1 MTKHSHWL
9 KQTVAI
15 CLGIVMVL
23 GMTLGSFAY
32 SVSNDL
38 VGTKYEDAGAVLGA
52 LGIMVGDPDGNFRP
66 NDGIKRAEF
75 AKIAIHI
82 MGLEDSAE
90 ASGEVSKFHDV
101 SVNHWANGYINVAVA
116 QDIIKGDAEGTFRPE
131 DRISYQEAVT
141 ILVRILGYEMA
152 AESKGGYP
160 TGYLQVANQYGFTK
174 NAAGSGSEVAKRG
187 VAAILAYNA
196 LTIGVMEQTGFGS
209 DSKFEI
215 TDKTILK
222 ETLDTE
228 KFQGQITGNHFTK
241 LTSAG
246 SLEKNQ
252 IEIDGTV
259 YKNEDASA
267 ANYLGY
273 RVTYYLKTLDN
284 GDKVVILVRPE
295 TGKNKTLEIDGD
307 NIETVE
313 ADRINYWIDKEHDK
327 NTKYAK
333 ISASAK
339 MIYNGVAVS
348 YSEEKLKENGT
359 LAGNVKLLDQN
370 DDDQYDVVF
379 VNEYKNLV
387 VDSISSLSYT
397 VTDKFGN
404 PSLQFDPEDTQVSF
418 SLTDKNGKDF
428 DFNNLEEWMVISY
441 LESEDG
447 EVLKATVITD
457 TVSGVVTELE
467 DDKYKINDNF
477 YQIAD
482 NYQHNIQLDDEGTFY
497 LDIRGKI
504 AAVNTNS
511 TLSDKYAYLLD
522 AAEADGMNDH
532 IDVKV
537 FTMNGEIK
545 ILSSKDKI
553 SYNGGSKESAKT
565 ILEKLKSDGK
575 VTKQLITYETDSEG
589 RITKINTAE
598 DVSGSG
604 ITINKDKFVLNY
616 KGAETL
622 YKKTSSK
629 LGSYVI
635 NSNTVVFDIP
645 ATATGEDEFAI
656 KDKTMFEDEGLY
668 DVEIYD
674 AGEDLSAKIVLVKN
688 STGLTNSESP
698 IAVVNKISQFR
709 NEKGEVVEKLYAA
722 HNGQM
727 IALETSEKGILVN
740 EEGKS
745 LKAGDII
752 QFRTNSQGAID
763 RISVLFEVD
772 DKGTEFSKTDG
783 DMRLIYGKVDRKFA
797 SSINVT
803 VNGGAV
809 ENFSLEG
816 VKVISVDTTKS
827 SNKVQLADTGDIQK
841 YDAKSPR
848 LVFIREYKD
857 QVQEIVI
864 VR

>member
-1 MTKHSHWL
+1 MTKHSKWF
-9 KQTVAI
+9 KKTIAF

-23 GMTLGSFAY
+23 GMSLGSFAY
-32 SVSNDL
+32 SVSDDL
-38 VGTKYEDAGAVLGA
+38 VGTKYEEAGAVLGA
-52 LGIMVGDPDGNFRP
+52 LGIMVGDGDGNFRP
-66 NDGIKRAEF
+66 DDGIKRAEF
-75 AKIAIHI
+75 AKIAIHAL
-82 MGLEDSAE
+82 GLADSAQ
-90 ASGEVSKFHDV
+90 ASKDETKFHDV
-101 SVNHWANGYINVAVA
+101 PKDYWANGYINVAAA
-116 QDIIKGDAEGTFRPE
+116 QGIIQGDIEGTFRPE

-141 ILVRILGYEMA
+141 ILVRMLGYELA
-152 AESKGGYP
+152 AEAKGGYP
-160 TGYLQVANQYGFTK
+160 KGYLQVANQYGFTK
-174 NAAGSGSEVAKRG
+174 NAAGSGTEVAKRG

-196 LTIGVMEQTGFGS
+196 LTIGMMEQTGFGS
-209 DSKFEI
+209 NSNFEI

-222 ETLDTE
+222 ENLDTE

-241 LTSAG
+241 LTG
-246 SLEKNQ
+246 SSNLKKNQ
-252 IEIDGTV
+252 IEIDNVV
-259 YKNEDASA
+259 YQTEDSSA
-267 ANYLGY
+267 QQYLGY
-273 RVTYYLKTLDN
+273 RVTYYLKTQEN
-284 GDKVVILVRPE
+284 GDQVVILVRPE
-295 TGKNKTLEIDGD
+295 NGKNKTLEIDGD
-307 NIETVE
+307 NIETVD
-313 ADRINYWIDKEHDK
+313 ADRINYWTDKEHDK
-327 NTKYAK
+327 TTKYAK
-333 ISASAK
+333 IAASAK
-339 MIYNGVAVS
+339 MIYNGVAIP
-348 YSEEKLKENGT
+348 YSEAKVKEYGT
-359 LAGNVKLLDQN
+359 LSGNVMLLDHN
-370 DDDQYDVVF
+370 SDDQYDVVF

-397 VTDKFGN
+397 VTDKYGN
-404 PSLQFDPEDTQVSF
+404 PSLQFDPEDTQISF
-418 SLTDKNGKDF
+418 SLTDKNGNEF
-428 DFNNLEEWMVISY
+428 DFEKLEEWMVISY

-457 TVSGVVTELE
+457 SLSGTVTEIE
-467 DDKYKINDNF
+467 DDKYKIDGNF

-482 NYQHNIQLDDEGTFY
+482 NYAETVKLDDEGTFY
-497 LDIRGKI
+497 LDIRGEI

-511 TLSDKYAYLLD
+511 TLSDKYAYLID

-532 IDVKV
+532 IDLKL
-537 FTMNGEIK
+537 FLMNGETK

-553 SYNGGSKESAKT
+553 SYNGGSKEAAKT
-565 ILEKLKSDGK
+565 VLEKLKSNGK
-575 VTKQLITYETDSEG
+575 VTKQLITYETNSEG
-589 RITKINTAE
+589 QITKINTAE
-598 DVSGSG
+598 DISGNG
-604 ITINKDKFVLNY
+604 VNINKDKFVLNH

-635 NSNTVVFDIP
+635 NANTIVFDIP
-645 ATATGEDEFAI
+645 STATGEDEYAI

-674 AGEDLSAKIVLVKN
+674 VREDLSAKIVIVKN

-698 IAVVNKISQFR
+698 IAVVNKISQSR
-709 NEKGEVVEKLYAA
+709 NEKGDIVEKLYAA

-740 EEGKS
+740 AAGKA

-752 QFRTNSQGAID
+752 QFRTNSQGVID

-772 DKGTEFSKTDG
+772 DKGTEFSRTDG

-827 SNKVQLADTGDIQK
+827 SNKVQLADAGDIQK